1 MKILLVNT
9 VPTEKNGITNVIY
22 NYYRAINKQDLHIDL
37 VTVNVPEAS
46 YRDEFF
52 QNGGH
57 IYTLERKMRHPLH
70 YIRCLSELARG
81 YDILH
86 AHGNSAT
93 MVLEMYAAKK
103 AGVPVRIAH
112 SHNSNCKYHIVDKLC
127 RIPFYAFCNVRLACS
142 SEAGYW
148 LFKNKT
154 FEILNNGIDTD
165 KFHFEESKRLFIREK
180 LGWMGCRV
188 IGHVGNFWEVKNHV
202 FIIDIF
208 QQLFLRDAS
217 FRLLLLGKGEKME
230 EMKDRIT
237 RMQLSDKVYF
247 AGATD
252 DVNDYLC
259 AMDIIVMPSL
269 HEGLPLTLIE
279 EQANGLPCIVS
290 DVITREADKT
300 GLLEFQSLQT
310 TASAWADRVCEIVLS
325 EAERGEQSVQAIESI
340 RQCGFDICGQADRLK
355 EFYKSLL
362 K

>member
-1 MKILLVNT
+1 MKVLLVNT

-22 NYYRAINKQDLHIDL
+22 NYYRAINKQNLYIDL
-37 VTVNVPEAS
+37 VTINVPEAS
-46 YRDEFF
+46 YRNEFL
-52 QNGGH
+52 QNGGR
-57 IYTLERKMRHPLH
+57 IYTLERNLRHPLH
-70 YIRCLSELARG
+70 YMRCLSELARG

-112 SHNSNCKYHIVDKLC
+112 SHNSNCKYHVVDKLC
-127 RIPFYAFCNVRLACS
+127 RIPFYAFCNARLACS

-148 LFKNKT
+148 LFENRSFK
-154 FEILNNGIDTD
+154 ILNNGIDTEM
-165 KFHFEESKRLFIREK
+165 FHFEEGKRLSIREK
-180 LGWMGCRV
+180 LGWVDCKI
-188 IGHVGNFWEVKNHV
+188 IGHVGNFLEAKNHA
-202 FIIDIF
+202 FIMDIF
-208 QQLFLRDAS
+208 QQISLKDVS

-230 EMKDRIT
+230 EIKDRVAK
-237 RMQLSDKVYF
+237 MQLSDKVCF

-252 DVNDYLC
+252 YVNDYLC
-259 AMDIIVMPSL
+259 AMDVIVMPSL

-300 GLLEFQSLQT
+300 GLLEFYSLQT
-310 TASAWADRVCEIVLS
+310 TASAWADRISAIVLS
-325 EAERGEQSVQAIESI
+325 ETGRKGRSVQAIESI
-340 RQCGFDICGQADRLK
+340 RQSGFDICKQADRLK
-355 EFYKSLL
+355 EFYKSQL